1 MRKPRGYW
9 NYERCFEEAQKYKTR
24 MDFKNGSP
32 RAYSLSAK
40 KKWIDDYKW
49 FELLQ
54 LPNGYWTYERCFEEA
69 SKYSLMKDFSKQSS
83 SAHSKAS
90 KEGWL
95 KDYIWL
101 QLIGKPKGHWND
113 YQNCYDEAKKYY
125 TLRDFEKS
133 CPAAVRSCRKNGWL
147 KDFTWFESKHR
158 KPGSWDYNRCYNAAK
173 ECKTLAE
180 FYTKYAGA
188 YDKAMSN
195 NWIEDYSWLEKAFR
209 WTYETCCEES
219 KKYNSRSEFCE
230 KCVGGY
236 TRALD
241 KGWLDDFIWLKNE
254 HILSEEVDSIYGY
267 FFEGNVVYIG
277 RTLMRTQNKRHNQH
291 VQNESDTVCRYA
303 RVNNVE
309 IPQMTILE
317 ENLTVK
323 EGSKREG
330 YWVDYYKK
338 QKFIV
343 LNRCKTGGIGGL
355 GRGKWNKKTC
365 YKEALKYKTLDEFY
379 TYSGPAYNK
388 ANENGW
394 IEEYNWLER
403 KHTKR
408 GYWQDYNNCF
418 NEAKKYDGISE
429 FQKNA
434 PGAYNSACDNGWIDD
449 YTWFVRNT
457 SKTDYTYDICY
468 ALAKKCEN
476 ISQFIKE
483 SSTAFRV
490 ARENGWIK
498 DYEWIKEKV
507 RWTDEKVLELASRF
521 STATDFRKANSG
533 AYNYMLKHSLPQP
546 DLWKVSWPKWTYKT
560 CYEEAKKYKK
570 RSEYNKNSKTSYV
583 VARDKGWLND
593 FTWLEI
599 SSKPHGYWTYDRCHE
614 EAKKYKTKRE
624 FEKGCPGAYDA
635 VISHKWMADFDYIF
649 VDGQKPKGYWNNYD
663 NCYEEAKKYSKV
675 SHFKKGCI
683 GAYTGAMKNGW
694 LSDYKWFKKNNG
706 QLDLFDSI

>member
-9 NYERCFEEAQKYKTR
+9 TYERCIEEAQKYKTR

-40 KKWIDDYKW
+40 NKWIDGFTW
-49 FELLQ
+49 FQKPEPRNLI
-54 LPNGYWTYERCFEEA
+54 WTEEKCFKEA
-69 SKYSLMKDFSKQSS
+69 QKYRYSTEFRRNNDG
-83 SAHSKAS
+83 AWSKAY

-95 KDYIWL
+95 
-101 QLIGKPKGHWND
+101 ND
-113 YQNCYDEAKKYY
+113 YTWFEDGNKVNADKKRLWNKQTCYELALKCKSRSDYKKHNAQAYKVSK
-125 TLRDFEKS
+125 E
-133 CPAAVRSCRKNGWL
+133 NGWL
-147 KDFTWFESKHR
+147 DDYTWFKSGFDIYLDEGIK
-158 KPGSWDYNRCYNAAK
+158 
-173 ECKTLAE
+173 
-180 FYTKYAGA
+180 
-188 YDKAMSN
+188 
-195 NWIEDYSWLEKAFR
+195 
-209 WTYETCCEES
+209 WTYEACCEES
-219 KKYNSRSEFCE
+219 KKYSSRSEFCN
-230 KCVGGY
+230 KCVGAY
-236 TRALD
+236 TRALNR
-241 KGWLDDFIWLKNE
+241 GWLDGFTWLKNE
-254 HILSEEVDSIYGY
+254 HIMSEEVDSIYGY

-291 VQNESDTVCRYA
+291 VQDESDTVCRYA
-303 RVNNVE
+303 KVNNVE

-317 ENLTVK
+317 ENLSVK

-408 GYWQDYNNCF
+408 GYWQDYENCF
-418 NEAKKYDGISE
+418 NEAKKYDSISE

-498 DYEWIKEKV
+498 DYVWIKEKV

-593 FTWLEI
+593 FTWLEV

-624 FEKGCPGAYDA
+624 FEKGSPGAYDA
-635 VISHKWMADFDYIF
+635 VITHKWMADFDYIF

-663 NCYEEAKKYSKV
+663 NCYKEAKKYSKI
-675 SHFKKGCI
+675 SHFKKDCI
-683 GAYTGAMKNGW
+683 GAYTSAMKKGW
-694 LSDYKWFKKNNG
+694 VKYYTWFKKNNG
-706 QLDLFDSI
+706 QLDLFDSV